1 MHTDYPSHDITG
13 LILAGG
19 LGRRMG
25 GVDKGLQLHAGRPL
39 VAHVAERLAPQ
50 VGTLLISANR
60 NGESYAALGY
70 PVIADLVE
78 GFAGPLAGLH
88 AGLSACAT
96 PLLAMAPCDSPRLP
110 EDLVGRLQ
118 AALLLANGEIA
129 VVATASGLH
138 PTFALMRREVLPSL
152 SAYLAEGRHRM
163 QEWCRSR
170 ALCVVD
176 FADEQAFANLNT
188 LADLTSLEQTS

>member
-1 MHTDYPSHDITG
+1 MNTAYPVHDITG

-39 VAHVAERLAPQ
+39 VTHVAERLAPQ
-50 VGTLLISANR
+50 VGNLLISANR
-60 NGESYAALGY
+60 NAESYAALGF
-70 PVIADLVE
+70 PVLADRVE

-88 AGLSACAT
+88 AGLGACAT
-96 PLLAMAPCDSPRLP
+96 QLLATAPCDSPRLP
-110 EDLVGRLQ
+110 ADLVGRLH
-118 AALLLANGEIA
+118 AALLLADAEIA
-129 VVATASGLH
+129 VAATGTGLH

-152 SAYLAEGRHRM
+152 DAYLADGHHRM

-170 ALCVVD
+170 ALCIVD
-176 FADEQAFANLNT
+176 FADEQAFANINT
-188 LADLTSLEQTS
+188 LADLTLLDLNT